1 VLVDHANAK
10 RDGIMWR
17 IDLSNLTIDENLTT
31 IRSVEAVRDPHRSR
45 LPCSIFTDDCVN
57 RSGLNDN
64 VYVVVCQD
72 VAESFGD
79 VSKL

>member
-1 VLVDHANAK
+1 
-10 RDGIMWR
+10 
-17 IDLSNLTIDENLTT
+17 
-31 IRSVEAVRDPHRSR
+31 
-45 LPCSIFTDDCVN
+45 VN